1 MFGHDTKHEVEK
13 DCRSS
18 KVILTLEGRVPT
30 PRSKVKGR
38 HYSDRVIEIMEEEV
52 EVEEVEKEEEVEEV
66 EEEEEEVEVEDGGPA
81 PTLAPQRDRT

>member
-38 HYSDRVIEIMEEEV
+38 HYSDRVIAIMEEEV
-52 EVEEVEKEEEVEEV
+52 EVEEVEEL
-66 EEEEEEVEVEDGGPA
+66 EVEDGGPA
-81 PTLAPQRDRT
+81 PTPAPQRDRT